1 MAKKWFFIISALAF
15 IISCSKAEKTLN
27 YGKNIEI
34 SANKEKEVKMEKIS
48 KTEEEWRKELPPDV
62 CYIML
67 DKGTER
73 PFMGK
78 YYKHKEKGT
87 YVCAACGNE
96 LFSSNAKF
104 ESGTGWPSFY
114 EAIEKGKIETKPD
127 STGGIIRTEVLC
139 ARCGGHL
146 GHVFDDGP
154 APTGKRFCINSKALD
169 FEKK

>member
-1 MAKKWFFIISALAF
+1 MGKIWGFIVLSLIF
-15 IISCSKAEKTLN
+15 MISCSKAEKISDN
-27 YGKNIEI
+27 VKNIEI
-34 SANKEKEVKMEKIS
+34 SASREKEVNMEKIS
-48 KTEEEWRKELPPDV
+48 KTKEEWRKELPPDI

-73 PFMGK
+73 PFSGK
-78 YYKHKEKGT
+78 YYKHKEKGV

-96 LFSSNAKF
+96 LFSSDTKF

-114 EAIEKGKIETKPD
+114 EAIEKGNVETKPD

-139 ARCGGHL
+139 GRCGGHL
-146 GHVFDDGP
+146 GHVFNDGP

-169 FEKK
+169 FEKE